1 MSIVGPD
8 LDAAQG
14 IRFPFG
20 RDEDPRGDEKF
31 VTLPGLLDYAVREY
45 ANDVAVVDGLDDPDH
60 TARLTFAELGEAVTE
75 AARGFLALGVARGD
89 RVALWAPNCLEW
101 IVAALGITSVGGVVV
116 TLNTRFKGAEAAY
129 IINNAAAKVLCT
141 VEGFLGADYPAQ
153 LIGEDLGPL
162 SKIVMLKGHAS
173 ALPAGVSAITW
184 HDVLAGG
191 AEIGDEAL
199 AAARAA
205 VAPTDMADIIFTS
218 GTTGKPKGVV
228 TSHAQTLRTFA
239 TWANIVGLR
248 HGDRYLIVNPFFHT
262 FGYKSGLL
270 ASLMT
275 GATMYPVAVFD
286 VSLVS
291 RYLVD
296 EQISVLPGPPTLFQS
311 LLAGENPEVTMAS
324 LRLVVT
330 GAALVPVELVKAL
343 QDDLG
348 VETVLTAYGL
358 TESTGVVTMCRQG
371 DAPEVIAK
379 TSGRA
384 IPNVEVRI
392 VDKDNV
398 EVPRG
403 EAGEVVLRGY
413 NVLLEYFANE
423 AATKETIDE
432 EGFLHTGDIAVMDEA
447 GNIIITDRL
456 KDMYVVGGF
465 NAYPA
470 EIEAQLRQHLGIAH
484 VAVIGVP
491 DERMGEVGC
500 AYVVAAQVASEALGK
515 EILAY
520 AATNLANYKVPRYL
534 VFIDALPLNASGKVL
549 KRELREQF
557 AAGTDPVVTK

>member
-8 LDAAQG
+8 VDAARG
-14 IRFPFG
+14 DRFPFG
-20 RDEDPRGDEKF
+20 ANEDPRGDEKF

-45 ANDVAVVDGLDDPDH
+45 ANDIAVVDGLDDPDH

-75 AARGFLALGVARGD
+75 AARGFLAIGVARGD

-153 LIGEDLGPL
+153 LVGEDLGPL
-162 SKIVMLKGHAS
+162 AKIVMLKGQAS
-173 ALPAGVSAITW
+173 ALPAGVTAITW

-191 AEIGDEAL
+191 AGVEDEAL
-199 AAARAA
+199 AAARSA

-270 ASLMT
+270 ASLMA

-286 VSLVS
+286 VPLVG

-311 LLAGENPEVTMAS
+311 LLAGENPAVTMAS

-330 GAALVPVELVKAL
+330 GAALVPVELVKTL

-384 IPNVEVRI
+384 IPHVEVRI

-423 AATKETIDE
+423 AATKETIDA

-470 EIEAQLRQHLGIAH
+470 EIEAQLRQHRGIAQ

-500 AYVVAAQVASEALGK
+500 AYVVAAQGATEELGK
-515 EILAY
+515 ELLAY
-520 AATNLANYKVPRYL
+520 AAANLANYKVPRYL